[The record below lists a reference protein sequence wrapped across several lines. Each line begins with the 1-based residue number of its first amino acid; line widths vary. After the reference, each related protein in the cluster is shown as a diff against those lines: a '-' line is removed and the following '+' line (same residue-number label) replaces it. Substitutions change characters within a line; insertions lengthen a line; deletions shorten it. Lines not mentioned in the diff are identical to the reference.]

1 VSARV
6 WVSGKWP
13 MPKLLSW
20 MVLSEAHREFAPGT
34 FTVAMGEDRPQAYL
48 ATTLI
53 SGLHRQYPDFVP
65 GLDAVPLMQ
74 DDYFDRL
81 IDKLPPGP
89 VLIIVDTVR
98 TQAAAEQLRTRHPDR
113 DIAIAYP
120 WEPVLP

>member
-13 MPKLLSW
+13 QPKLLAW
-20 MVLSEAHREFAPGT
+20 VALSEAQRQEAPGT
-34 FTVAMGEDRPQAYL
+34 FTVVRGEDRPQAYL

-65 GLDAVPLMQ
+65 GLYAVPLMQ
-74 DDYFDRL
+74 DDYWDHL
-81 IDKLPPGP
+81 LDKLPPGP

-120 WEPVLP
+120 WDPVLP